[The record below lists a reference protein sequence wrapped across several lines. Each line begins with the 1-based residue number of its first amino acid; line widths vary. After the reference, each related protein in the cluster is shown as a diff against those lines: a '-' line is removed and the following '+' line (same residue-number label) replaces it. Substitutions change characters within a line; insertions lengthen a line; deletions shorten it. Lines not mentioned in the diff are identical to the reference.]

1 MKNIGVSEV
10 NDSLVDMDAF
20 LPANNVNLQTNAMYR
35 QKVELIVRLS
45 RIEGQIRGIKGM
57 IEKDICCDDV
67 LNQISAVQSA
77 LFSAGRLLLF
87 DHVRYCMADK
97 IKHEDVQAIE
107 DLLVSIGRLSSL
119 NYK

>member
-1 MKNIGVSEV
+1 MKNMGVGKVVNASENLNSRITLV
-10 NDSLVDMDAF
+10 NE
-20 LPANNVNLQTNAMYR
+20 NLREQGLHK

-67 LNQISAVQSA
+67 LNQVSAVQSA

-97 IKHEDVQAIE
+97 IRHEDAQAIE
-107 DLLVSIGRLSSL
+107 DLLISIDRLSSL

>member
-1 MKNIGVSEV
+1 MKNIGVREV
-10 NDSLVDMDAF
+10 IESTVDRDV
-20 LPANNVNLQTNAMYR
+20 LIPANRNNPQTHGMQK

-45 RIEGQIRGIKGM
+45 RIEGQIRGIKRM
-57 IEKDICCDDV
+57 IEKDSCCDDV
-67 LNQISAVQSA
+67 LNQVSAVQAA

-97 IKHEDVQAIE
+97 IKHDDAQAIE
-107 DLLVSIGRLSSL
+107 DLLISIDRLSSL

>member
-1 MKNIGVSEV
+1 MKSINAREV
-10 NDSLVDMDAF
+10 AKASLGMDTLIATSGES
-20 LPANNVNLQTNAMYR
+20 PQSQGMHR

-67 LNQISAVQSA
+67 LNQISAAQSA

-87 DHVRYCMADK
+87 DHVRYCMVDK
-97 IKHEDVQAIE
+97 IKREETRSID
-107 DLLVSIGRLSSL
+107 DLLISIDRLSSL